1 MQPIETRATETQAT
15 ETQATDRGGANR
27 LCLITGAA
35 NGLGRDLTRGL
46 LADGWSVAGFDIDQ
60 AGLASLL
67 AESADH
73 GSRLTTQRVDVADQ
87 AAVSSA
93 VAALAAARPL
103 TALINNAG
111 IISAGEVITMSP
123 QDWDS
128 VINVNLNGAFYVA
141 QAAASAMVGAGGP
154 GRIINIGSITG
165 KSPRWGRVSYCVSK
179 AAITM
184 LTKSFALELA
194 GHGITV
200 NTVSPGSTV
209 GGVVQKNIELGLSS
223 VDRLTR
229 GDAATFRLGVP
240 TGRMATTDDVL
251 GAVRY
256 LLSPAAA
263 QLTGVELRVDGG
275 QGMF

>member
-1 MQPIETRATETQAT
+1 MQAIQREGVT
-15 ETQATDRGGANR
+15 R

-35 NGLGRDLTRGL
+35 NGLGRDLTLGL
-46 LADGWSVAGFDIDQ
+46 LADGWSVAGFDIDET
-60 AGLASLL
+60 GLASLRD
-67 AESADH
+67 EGNGY
-73 GSRLTTQRVDVADQ
+73 GSLLTTHRVDVTDRAG
-87 AAVSSA
+87 VSSA

-103 TALINNAG
+103 AALINNAG
-111 IISAGEVITMSP
+111 IISAGDVITMSP

-141 QAAASAMVGAGGP
+141 QAAAAAMVGAGGP

-194 GHGITV
+194 AHGITV

-223 VDRLTR
+223 ADRLTR
-229 GDAATFRLGVP
+229 GDSATFRLGVP
-240 TGRMATTDDVL
+240 TGRMATTEDVL